1 MYIYICIMDA
11 CMCLWHVQASILRHL
26 GYFNSC
32 LFPTKGHAISK
43 WNFGVLAKKWF
54 PLFRSG
60 KSMRRS
66 LARTRHDLAFSE
78 SQLENPTG
86 LSQQHVLYNKV
97 HLKL

>member
-1 MYIYICIMDA
+1 MYVF
-11 CMCLWHVQASILRHL
+11 MCLWHVQASILRHL
-26 GYFNSC
+26 GCFNSC
-32 LFPTKGHAISK
+32 LFPTKGGCYQQVEF
-43 WNFGVLAKKWF
+43 WVLAKKCF

-66 LARTRHDLAFSE
+66 LARTRHDPAFSE